1 MSPVLLNFNLQW
13 LGSRIPE
20 GAYYPES
27 MSCSSWKKDFFYYD
41 NSGYLPLVLCLWSQ
55 ARPWGI
61 HPATINGDVVPNFIT
76 IC

>member
-1 MSPVLLNFNLQW
+1 MSPTLLNLNLKW
-13 LGSRIPE
+13 LGPRISE

-27 MSCSSWKKDFFYYD
+27 MFLLLLKMICFYD
-41 NSGYLPLVLCLWSQ
+41 PGYVLVVLHLWSQ

-61 HPATINGDVVPNFIT
+61 HPAAINGDIAFCFTT